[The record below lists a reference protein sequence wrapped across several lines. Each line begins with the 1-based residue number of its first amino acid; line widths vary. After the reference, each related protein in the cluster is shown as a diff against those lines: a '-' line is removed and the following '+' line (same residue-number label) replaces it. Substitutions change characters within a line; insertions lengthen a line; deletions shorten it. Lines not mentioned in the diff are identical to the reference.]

1 MMNGMASG
9 DIIPG
14 DSIARFKLDR
24 EKAQAEASAKK
35 AKEAKKSSKKKRKA
49 AKKSVPKKKKR
60 AAKKGAKGK
69 KKGGKK
75 KGSKKGPG
83 SDTTSMHN
91 DEDISNSDISSE
103 MSLLEL
109 PYSVKQQLKNLS
121 QPPAQSGSS
130 QSDAAQ
136 MKQEIAQQI
145 IAPSPKLPPA

>member
-1 MMNGMASG
+1 MASG

-60 AAKKGAKGK
+60 AAQKGAKGK

-91 DEDISNSDISSE
+91 DEDISNSDIILLSSKLWRDVA
-103 MSLLEL
+103 SRAPLLGEAAAEE
-109 PYSVKQQLKNLS
+109 PVAATGTIRQQPVGCRADETRNCS
-121 QPPAQSGSS
+121 TDYRS
-130 QSDAAQ
+130 
-136 MKQEIAQQI
+136 
-145 IAPSPKLPPA
+145 